1 MAFKIPTFAQVKK
14 NIVQEIQSLTGLT
27 IHDDHDAAIRAD
39 GTSSAVDGLYSHQSY
54 IQKQLFIATADEPFL
69 HIHAAELGLP
79 RLGGTL
85 ASGTL
90 TALSN
95 VNLTLVAGTKLTDGK
110 SHYWLVTADTLVNAD
125 VPTLVN
131 IIAERVGVA
140 WNFERSSYDHT
151 LYFVNPKAGL
161 TGVAKNV
168 SVSGGSDQEELEA
181 WRARLLER
189 KQLGLSRDREA
200 DLIGF
205 MKGIAGVKHIFVYP
219 KRRGLGS
226 MDVAITAVG
235 SPPTLPSP
243 ALIATA
249 QTALDEYAG
258 FWADCRVYSP
268 TEQLFN
274 VKAVITGS
282 GVNLTEVRQVIRDYF
297 TALAPA
303 APYQHAILSA
313 LIVDLA
319 NVSDIALT
327 PAANV
332 TPTVTWEHTK
342 WLRLGTL
349 EVSNP
354 S

>member
-14 NIVQEIQSLTGLT
+14 IIVQEVQSLTGLT
-27 IHDDHDAAIRAD
+27 VHDDHDAAIRAD
-39 GTSSAVDGLYSHQSY
+39 GTASAIDGLYSHQSY

-69 HIHAAELGLP
+69 YIHATELGLP

-85 ASGTL
+85 ASGTV

-95 VNLTLVAGTKLTDGK
+95 VEITLTAGSKLTDGK
-110 SHYWLVTADTLVNAD
+110 SHYWLVTADTMVNENT
-125 VPTLVN
+125 PTIVN
-131 IIAERVGVA
+131 IVAEQIGA
-140 WNFERSSYDHT
+140 SWNANGL
-151 LYFVNPKAGL
+151 LYWLNPKAGL
-161 TGVAKNV
+161 SGMVTEV
-168 SVSGGSDQEELEA
+168 SVGDGSDQEELEA

-200 DLIGF
+200 DLVGF
-205 MKGIAGVKHIFVYP
+205 MKGVTGVKHAYVYP

-235 SPPTLPSP
+235 NPPTLPTSV
-243 ALIATA
+243 LIATA

-268 TEQLFN
+268 TEQLVN
-274 VKAVITGS
+274 VQAIITGS
-282 GVNLTEVRQVIRDYF
+282 SVNLTAVRQVIRDYF
-297 TALAPA
+297 AELSPA
-303 APYQHAILSA
+303 APYQHAILSSR
-313 LIVDLA
+313 IINLA
-319 NVSDIALT
+319 NVSDVALT
-327 PAANV
+327 PSANV
-332 TPTVTWEHTK
+332 VPTVTWEYTK

-349 EVSNP
+349 EVSNL

>member
-14 NIVQEIQSLTGLT
+14 TIVQEIQSLTGLT

-39 GTSSAVDGLYSHQSY
+39 GTASVVDGLYSHQSY

-69 HIHAAELGLP
+69 YIHAAELGLP

-85 ASGTL
+85 ASGTV

-95 VNLTLVAGTKLTDGK
+95 VEITLTSGSKLTDGK
-110 SHYWLVTADTLVNAD
+110 SHYWMVATDTTINANT
-125 VPTLVN
+125 PTLVN
-131 IIAERVGVA
+131 VVAEQIGVS
-140 WNFERSSYDHT
+140 WNANGS
-151 LYFVNPKAGL
+151 LYWLNPKAGL
-161 TGVAKNV
+161 SSTVTDV
-168 SVSGGSDQEELEA
+168 SIGGGSDQEELEV

-205 MKGIAGVKHIFVYP
+205 MKGVAGVKHIYVYP

-226 MDVAITAVG
+226 LDVAITAVG
-235 SPPTLPSP
+235 NPPTLPSS
-243 ALIATA
+243 ALIASA
-249 QTALDEYAG
+249 QLALNEYAG

-268 TEQLFN
+268 TEQLVN
-274 VKAVITGS
+274 VKAVITGA

-297 TALAPA
+297 AELAPA

-313 LIVDLA
+313 RIVDLA
-319 NVSDIALT
+319 NVSDVALT

-332 TPTVTWEHTK
+332 IPTVTWEHTK

>member
-69 HIHAAELGLP
+69 YIHAAELGLP

-85 ASGTL
+85 ASGTV

-95 VNLTLVAGTKLTDGK
+95 VEITLTAGNKLTDGK
-110 SHYWLVTADTLVNAD
+110 SHYWLVVTDTTINANTPTIVNVA
-125 VPTLVN
+125 
-131 IIAERVGVA
+131 AEKIGMS
-140 WNFERSSYDHT
+140 WNANGSLFW
-151 LYFVNPKAGL
+151 LNPKAGL
-161 TGVAKNV
+161 SGTVT
-168 SVSGGSDQEELEA
+168 SVSIGGGSDQEELEV

-268 TEQLFN
+268 TEQLVN

>member
-1 MAFKIPTFAQVKK
+1 MAFKIPTFAHVKK
-14 NIVQEIQSLTGLT
+14 TIVQEIQSLTGLT

-39 GTSSAVDGLYSHQSY
+39 GTASIVDGLYSHQSY

-69 HIHAAELGLP
+69 YIHAAELGLP
-79 RLGGTL
+79 RRGGTL
-85 ASGTL
+85 ASGTV

-95 VNLTLVAGTKLTDGK
+95 LEITLTSGSKLTDGK
-110 SHYWLVTADTLVNAD
+110 SHYWMVATDTTINAST
-125 VPTLVN
+125 PTLVN
-131 IIAERVGVA
+131 VVAEKIGVS
-140 WNFERSSYDHT
+140 WNTIGS
-151 LYFVNPKAGL
+151 LYWLNPKAGL
-161 TGVAKNV
+161 SGTVTEV
-168 SVSGGSDQEELEA
+168 SIGGGSDQEELEA

-205 MKGIAGVKHIFVYP
+205 MKGVAGVKHIYVYP

-226 MDVAITAVG
+226 LDVAITAVG
-235 SPPTLPSP
+235 NPPTLPTS
-243 ALIATA
+243 ALIAAA

-268 TEQLFN
+268 TEQLVN

-297 TALAPA
+297 AELAPA

-313 LIVDLA
+313 RIVDLT
-319 NVSDIALT
+319 NVSDVALT

-332 TPTVTWEHTK
+332 VPTVTWEHTK

-349 EVSNP
+349 DVSNL